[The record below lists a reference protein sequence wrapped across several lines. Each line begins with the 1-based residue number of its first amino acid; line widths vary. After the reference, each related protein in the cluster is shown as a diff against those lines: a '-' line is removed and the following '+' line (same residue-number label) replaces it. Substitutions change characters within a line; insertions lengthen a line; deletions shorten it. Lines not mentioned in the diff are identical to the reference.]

1 MLKARRRKKW
11 KEVNREEKIYSSK
24 TNNQTNKQKT
34 KQNNN
39 EKTKERKKEKKMGNW
54 FGIEP
59 RTSCLVWLI
68 PTTTLLRM
76 TIYIP
81 KKVFNLM
88 PFSWNFCLQTLFKAD
103 WAVLNTNLFKDILR
117 GNKALTGEILVFWT
131 GSCLL
136 QVVAY
141 QRWLRMK
148 VWLYY
153 VDWGC
158 SLLRVSVLW
167 GNIKIIIIF

>member
-59 RTSCLVWLI
+59 RTSCLVRLI

-81 KKVFNLM
+81 RKVFNLI
-88 PFSWNFCLQTLFKAD
+88 PFS
-103 WAVLNTNLFKDILR
+103 
-117 GNKALTGEILVFWT
+117 
-131 GSCLL
+131 
-136 QVVAY
+136 
-141 QRWLRMK
+141 
-148 VWLYY
+148 
-153 VDWGC
+153 
-158 SLLRVSVLW
+158 
-167 GNIKIIIIF
+167 